1 MAERPGN
8 DPGPIPAG
16 PKLREAKQI
25 TWLIRQFKM
34 SLVGFDHVFAT
45 AQPVQLAPRNGPGG
59 DATDEK

>member
-8 DPGPIPAG
+8 DPGLIPAG

-25 TWLIRQFKM
+25 TWPISQFKM

-45 AQPVQLAPRNGPGG
+45 GCVRAPGERFLGRC
-59 DATDEK
+59 E